1 MKLIAYLL
9 LICITLYSSGSFLF
23 FKTKQY
29 VIKKKVKQYL
39 AENKNSIND
48 TLYIDNHTLAN
59 NNTICWKD
67 DGEEILYKGIMY
79 DVLKIIPV
87 PDGLKIICFKDVE
100 ETKLLQVFLHI
111 NKNKNLPPDTVSIKL
126 LVAVFVVENFFTVN
140 PFHQQ
145 LHQLYSSYSARIYS
159 FYSTSH
165 WQPPKYF
172 I

>member
-9 LICITLYSSGSFLF
+9 PVCIVLYSCSSFLF

-29 VIKKKVKQYL
+29 VIKKEVKKYL
-39 AENKNSIND
+39 AENNNSIND
-48 TLYIDNHTLAN
+48 TLYIDNNTLAN
-59 NNTICWKD
+59 INAFCWKD
-67 DGEEILYKGIMY
+67 DGKEMLYKGIMY

-87 PDGLKIICFKDVE
+87 PNGLKIICFKDVE

-111 NKNKNLPPDTVSIKL
+111 NKNKSLPQDTVGLKL
-126 LVAVFVVENFFTVN
+126 LLAVFVVENFFTLH

-145 LHQLYSSYSARIYS
+145 LPPLHSSYSVRIYS
-159 FYSTSH
+159 VYTTTH

>member
-9 LICITLYSSGSFLF
+9 LVCIALYSSGSFLF

-29 VIKKKVKQYL
+29 VIKKEVKKYL
-39 AENKNSIND
+39 AENNNSIND
-48 TLYIDNHTLAN
+48 TLYIDNNTLAN
-59 NNTICWKD
+59 NNAFCWKD
-67 DGEEILYKGIMY
+67 DGKEIMYKGIMY

-87 PDGLKIICFKDVE
+87 PNGLKIICFKDVE

-111 NKNKNLPPDTVSIKL
+111 NKNKNLPQDAVSIKL
-126 LVAVFVVENFFTVN
+126 LVAVFVVENFFTVH

-145 LHQLYSSYSARIYS
+145 LNPSYSSYSARIYS
-159 FYSTSH
+159 VYTTSQ
-165 WQPPKYF
+165 WQPPKYL